1 MPNKFRV
8 ECLEFRTVR
17 KLKVLHILLSTLNS
31 QPSTLNPQLSTLNSM
46 KDRAYYLAYQRA
58 YYHSHKPAKKKYVR
72 KKDPT
77 TIVCKPH
84 ISPETA
90 LRNAIPEKVAALQQR
105 INDLQDQ
112 LAHAT
117 GIQADEL
124 QRQINILH
132 VKILQTR
139 NPVCLQGIDKNKP
152 RD

>member
-1 MPNKFRV
+1 M
-8 ECLEFRTVR
+8 
-17 KLKVLHILLSTLNS
+17 
-31 QPSTLNPQLSTLNSM
+31 
-46 KDRAYYLAYQRA
+46 DRDNYLAYQRE
-58 YYHSHKPAKKKYVR
+58 YYHSHKPTHTKQKYVR
-72 KKDPT
+72 KKDPA
-77 TIVCKPH
+77 TIVRKPH

-105 INDLQDQ
+105 IDDLQDQ
-112 LAHAT
+112 LAHAN